1 MKKNLIV
8 IAGVLCTMI
17 LTDLHAQA
25 PDRLTYQTVVR
36 DTSGALV
43 VNTSGILRLSV
54 LQGGPS
60 GTAVYT
66 ETQTTQTDGN
76 GLLQTT
82 LGSGTVT
89 LGQLDTIDWSGGPY
103 FLKVEVGPEGGTEYV
118 EAGVSQL
125 LSVPYVLHS
134 TRSGHVPLS
143 VSESGDTV
151 YIGKGYVIAK
161 GASAANAPVPP
172 SVPADYPSGYVHC
185 GSPTEVIAVTNPLT
199 GKTWMDRNLG
209 ASRAATL
216 VATEVEDSL
225 SYGALF
231 QWGRFADGH
240 QCRNS
245 GTTSTLSSSP
255 TPGDSLFIVNSSDPY
270 NWLSTLDD
278 NLWQGVSGVNNPCPG
293 GYRIPTLAEWED
305 ELGSWGS
312 EDSSDAFQSPLKLPV
327 SGRRD
332 GSNGDIDVGSVGYYW
347 SSSVEPFDSE
357 ARGLGFDR
365 DAALGFYYRT
375 NGYAVRCLK
384 D

>member
-1 MKKNLIV
+1 MKKKLIV
-8 IAGVLCTMI
+8 IAGILCAMI

-66 ETQTTQTDGN
+66 ETQTTQTDGD

-82 LGSGTVT
+82 LGSGTET

-172 SVPADYPSGYVHC
+172 SVPADYPSGYLHC
-185 GSPTEVIAVTNPLT
+185 GSLTAVVEVTNPLT

-209 ASRAATL
+209 ASQ
-216 VATEVEDSL
+216 VADSSSDAN
-225 SYGALF
+225 SYGDWY

-240 QCRNS
+240 QCR
-245 GTTSTLSSSP
+245 
-255 TPGDSLFIVNSSDPY
+255 
-270 NWLSTLDD
+270 
-278 NLWQGVSGVNNPCPG
+278 
-293 GYRIPTLAEWED
+293 
-305 ELGSWGS
+305 
-312 EDSSDAFQSPLKLPV
+312 
-327 SGRRD
+327 
-332 GSNGDIDVGSVGYYW
+332 
-347 SSSVEPFDSE
+347 
-357 ARGLGFDR
+357 
-365 DAALGFYYRT
+365 
-375 NGYAVRCLK
+375 
-384 D
+384 

>member
-245 GTTSTLSSSP
+245 ETTFTLSSTA
-255 TPGDSLFIVNSSDPY
+255 TPGNDLFIATMSVP
-270 NWLSTLDD
+270 DD
-278 NLWQGVSGVNNPCPG
+278 WFISGNNNLWNGVNGMNNPCPN
-293 GYRIPTLAEWED
+293 GYRLPTNAEWEAERLSWT
-305 ELGSWGS
+305 ELT
-312 EDSSDAFQSPLKLPV
+312 SSGAFDSPLRLTNAGQR
-327 SGRRD
+327 SGSYIIGINQYARYAR
-332 GSNGDIDVGSVGYYW
+332 YW
-347 SSSVEPFDSE
+347 SSTTSNQVYRDS
-357 ARGLGFDR
+357 GYLGF
-365 DAALGFYYRT
+365 ANSGAG
-375 NGYAVRCLK
+375 V
-384 D
+384 

>member
-1 MKKNLIV
+1 V
-8 IAGVLCTMI
+8 SQVLKAQKPSEGRT
-17 LTDLHAQA
+17 LTI
-25 PDRLTYQTVVR
+25 PYTNGN
-36 DTSGALV
+36 SGDFPEKVFLSQDV
-43 VNTSGILRLSV
+43 SGISLRLQKGRLRAGDENLSMEFSGTP
-54 LQGGPS
+54 QDT
-60 GTAVYT
+60 GTAVFLIDVATKTCSLEVSVVAYPTGYT
-66 ETQTTQTDGN
+66 DC
-76 GLLQTT
+76 
-82 LGSGTVT
+82 LGSGLETEI
-89 LGQLDTIDWSGGPY
+89 IDVKSATN
-103 FLKVEVGPEGGTEYV
+103 KV
-118 EAGVSQL
+118 
-125 LSVPYVLHS
+125 
-134 TRSGHVPLS
+134 
-143 VSESGDTV
+143 
-151 YIGKGYVIAK
+151 
-161 GASAANAPVPP
+161 
-172 SVPADYPSGYVHC
+172 
-185 GSPTEVIAVTNPLT
+185 
-199 GKTWMDRNLG
+199 WMDRNLG